1 MTANA
6 TAFAP
11 QPMRALQ
18 VANRVRLARAE
29 LKAHVA
35 KGELRAGEVVL
46 ACPTETASMAITDL
60 LLAQRSWGPARC
72 QRFLLAAQLREDKTL
87 GSMTERQ
94 RRAVAE
100 MLSAGGS
107 RQPL

>member
-1 MTANA
+1 MTSNG
-6 TAFAP
+6 TAVAP
-11 QPMRALQ
+11 QFMRALK

-35 KGELRAGEVVL
+35 CGDIRAAEVVMT
-46 ACPTETASMAITDL
+46 CPTEAERMAITEL

-72 QRFLLAAQLREDKTL
+72 QRFLVAVPLRENKMI

-94 RRAVAE
+94 RRAVAD
-100 MLSAGGS
+100 MLSVSGAG
-107 RQPL
+107 R

>member
-1 MTANA
+1 MTSSG
-6 TAFAP
+6 TAVAP
-11 QPMRALQ
+11 QFMRALQ

-35 KGELRAGEVVL
+35 TGELRAAEVVL
-46 ACPTETASMAITDL
+46 SCPIEAERMAITDL

-72 QRFLLAAQLREDKTL
+72 QRFLVSVPLREDKTI

-94 RRAVAE
+94 RRAVAD
-100 MLSAGGS
+100 MLSAPGGS
-107 RQPL
+107 H